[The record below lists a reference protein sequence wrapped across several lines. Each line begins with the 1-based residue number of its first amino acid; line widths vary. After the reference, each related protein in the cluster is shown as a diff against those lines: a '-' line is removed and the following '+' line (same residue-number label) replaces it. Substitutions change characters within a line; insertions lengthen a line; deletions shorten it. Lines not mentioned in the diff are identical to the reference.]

1 MSLCKGLGWV
11 KLVVVAALAA
21 GSVARTASA
30 QVLKGRFTLP
40 YEVRWGKAVLP
51 AGTYS
56 ITMDSVRG
64 PALLAATDGRDR
76 CLVQAAL
83 VDSASVGVA
92 TGLLITRVE
101 GERTVRSLNWREGG
115 RSFVYEPIK
124 KAKRRLVAEAKDVEA
139 VPISVAKSRA
149 PSEGR

>member
-1 MSLCKGLGWV
+1 MSVWKSRGWV
-11 KLVVVAALAA
+11 KVMVVAALAA

-30 QVLKGRFTLP
+30 QVLRGRFTLP

-56 ITMDSVRG
+56 ITMDNVRG
-64 PALLAATDGRDR
+64 PALLTATDGQGR
-76 CLVQAAL
+76 CLVQAGF

-92 TGLLITRVE
+92 TGLLITRIE
-101 GERTVRSLNWREGG
+101 GERRVRSLNWREGG

-124 KAKRRLVAEAKDVEA
+124 KAKHALVGEAKDVEA
-139 VPISVAKSRA
+139 VLISIAKSRT
-149 PSEGR
+149 PTEGR